1 MYEKKKLNPGK
12 SNLILA
18 VLFCLS
24 LGAFGL
30 YAAFSPALNAQA
42 QDAMKQEVQQQ
53 EALTQSA
60 PAPKN
65 DTTRPAG
72 ISGAQEP
79 ELAPENF
86 ILPALPQKVTFYQD
100 GIKIETS
107 QELIPAQTPDGNR
120 VIVFALPPGTDLN
133 TLRIDSATSSSP
145 IELGSWNW
153 ESQRLNGLLRNSD
166 LQKELQKTE
175 AELLQVKALLQGINT
190 RLALW
195 GSTSGDWTLKTIIQ
209 PPEEL
214 NNANN
219 DAMLRAS
226 MQFGSPALSSAE
238 VEKLDNAIEARVP
251 PLVVRAAALQD
262 KAEKLSMKVS
272 DLEARLA
279 EKLDLGR
286 TGFIIS
292 MQLIGKTNDPVK
304 LNLSYYS
311 DIGGWTPYY
320 RLEALPEKNQ
330 IKLISQARLW
340 QRSGQD
346 WVNAEFMLS
355 SQNGRQSI
363 APFPLNPWVIREREI
378 NPNPP
383 KPTPRPMPMMAAA
396 TPAMDMKQ
404 RSVTGGGNMES
415 ADIQL
420 YEAPMSPSVSVEQRS
435 TFSLQNLGPMSLT
448 AGARSTVPVK
458 TEELKADFYRI
469 LRPANQSQSYLSAK
483 LQWDDSLPQ
492 LASGEADFL
501 VDGSFIGRGLF
512 TLSPQAEL
520 FFGSDPLV
528 NSEFRLEE
536 RRSGLQAASKNR
548 IELWR
553 WAITVRNGHNYPIQI
568 KVEDTAPLVEPASYK
583 VEIKSVPAP
592 VREQNNFV
600 WRDEIKSNDKLEIKH
615 EVQITGPEKVLVYPG
630 R

>member
-12 SNLILA
+12 ANLILA

-30 YAAFSPALNAQA
+30 YAALSPAGNAQA
-42 QDAMKQEVQQQ
+42 QNAQVQDVRNQ
-53 EALTQSA
+53 
-60 PAPKN
+60 PAPPVK
-65 DTTRPAG
+65 DDAAKA
-72 ISGAQEP
+72 SGLSATQEP
-79 ELAPENF
+79 EVAPEKF
-86 ILPALPQKVTFYQD
+86 ILPALPKKVTFYQD

-107 QELIPAQTPDGNR
+107 QELTPVQTPDGNR

-166 LQKELQKTE
+166 LHKELKQAET
-175 AELLQVKALLQGINT
+175 ELLQVKALLQGVNT

-195 GSTSGDWTLKTIIQ
+195 GSTSGDWTLKTIVQ
-209 PPEEL
+209 PPDEL
-214 NNANN
+214 RNANN
-219 DAMLRAS
+219 DALLRAS
-226 MQFGSPALSSAE
+226 MQFGNPALSSAE
-238 VEKLDNAIEARVP
+238 VEKLDNAIESRVP

-262 KAEKLSMKVS
+262 KAEKLSIKVS
-272 DLEARLA
+272 DLEARLS
-279 EKLDLGR
+279 ERLDLSR
-286 TGFIIS
+286 TGFVIS

-311 DIGGWTPYY
+311 DLGGWTPYY

-346 WVNAEFMLS
+346 WLNAEFMLS

-363 APFPLNPWVIREREI
+363 APFPLKPWVVREREI
-378 NPNPP
+378 PPNPP
-383 KPTPRPMPMMAAA
+383 APRPVPMTAAA
-396 TPAMDMKQ
+396 PAMEMQ
-404 RSVTGGGNMES
+404 RSFAKGEAAE
-415 ADIQL
+415 ADTPQV
-420 YEAPMSPSVSVEQRS
+420 YEAPMSPNVSVEQRS

-458 TEELKADFYRI
+458 TEELKADFFRI

-483 LQWDDSLPQ
+483 LQWDESLPQ

-501 VDGSFIGRGLF
+501 VDGSFIGRGMF
-512 TLSPQAEL
+512 TLSPQSEL

-536 RRSGLQAASKNR
+536 RRSGLQTGGKNR

-553 WAITVRNGHNYPIQI
+553 WAITVRNGHNYPI
-568 KVEDTAPLVEPASYK
+568 KVKIEDTVPRVEPASYK
-583 VEIKSVPAP
+583 VEIKSVPTP

-600 WRDEIKSNDKLEIKH
+600 WRDEIKGNDKLEIRH